1 MADFSGLQLVLVLG
15 LIAFYIVTVW
25 AIVVTV
31 RDSTTFPWMTALWIT
46 ALILF
51 PGIGLLAW
59 LIWRIMRK
67 NAGLPGF
74 TRESHRKH

>member
-1 MADFSGLQLVLVLG
+1 MVELTALNLVIVLG
-15 LIAFYIVTVW
+15 IIAFYIVTVW

-31 RDSTTFPWMTALWIT
+31 RDPTTFPWMTALWIA

-59 LIWRIMRK
+59 LLWRVMRK

>member
-1 MADFSGLQLVLVLG
+1 MAEFTGLQLVLVLA
-15 LIAFYIVTVW
+15 LIAFYIVTIW

-31 RDSTTFPWMTALWIT
+31 RDPTAFPWMTALWIA

-51 PGIGLLAW
+51 PIIGLLAW

-74 TRESHRKH
+74 TRETHRKH